1 MKLKLAI
8 LFPLITTGLAEFKAE
23 SNDQLNS
30 LRETA
35 CLKEHG
41 PEFTPDEVLRVTLN
55 DTFAVG
61 CQTRASVL
69 VNGTAPGPP
78 IRLEPGKT
86 TWIRVYNDMETQ
98 NFTMACAPNH
108 PIDIS
113 HVLTFSS
120 IGTVSARGSLPSQMA
135 LQPHR
140 SGR

>member
-1 MKLKLAI
+1 MKLKLAV
-8 LFPLITTGLAEFKAE
+8 LSALITTGLAEFKAR

-30 LRETA
+30 TA
-35 CLKEHG
+35 CTKEHG
-41 PEFTPDEVLRVTLN
+41 PEFTPDEVLRVTLK

-78 IRLEPGKT
+78 IHLKPGKT
-86 TWIRVYNDMETQ
+86 TWVRVYNDMETQ
-98 NFTMACAPNH
+98 NFTMARAPNH
-108 PIDIS
+108 PLNLI
-113 HVLTFSS
+113 HVLTLSS
-120 IGTVSARGSLPSQMA
+120 IGTVSARGSLHSQTA